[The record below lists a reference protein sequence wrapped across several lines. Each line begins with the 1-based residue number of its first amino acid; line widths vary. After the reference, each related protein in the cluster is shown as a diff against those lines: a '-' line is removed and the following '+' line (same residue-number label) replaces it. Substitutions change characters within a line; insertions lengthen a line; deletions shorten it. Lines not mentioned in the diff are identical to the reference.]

1 MVDGQ
6 LDSQLAEYTI
16 MKDIE
21 ATNQETRR
29 AWELNASFWDCRM
42 GEGNDFINLLVWP
55 ATEKLLAP
63 HQGERI
69 LDIACGNGLS
79 SRRLAE
85 AGADVIAFDFSE
97 AMVEIARNRPSA
109 GKGSIEYSVLDATDY
124 DAMVALG
131 QGGFDAALCN
141 MALFD
146 IADISPLF
154 LVLARLLGPRG
165 RFVFSIIHPC
175 FNNPYS
181 VHMGELEDREGEL
194 VTTYSVKISLYMTPY
209 SRPGLAIRGQPT
221 PHLYFHR
228 PIGEVLR
235 AGFEAGFMLDGFEER
250 AFPPD
255 HLGGSDALSWS
266 GRFSEIPPV
275 LVSRM
280 CKRSR

>member
-1 MVDGQ
+1 
-6 LDSQLAEYTI
+6 

-21 ATNQETRR
+21 AANQETRR
-29 AWELNASFWDCRM
+29 AWEQNAPFWDSRM
-42 GEGNDFINLLVWP
+42 GEGNDFVNLLIWP

-85 AGADVIAFDFSE
+85 LGAQVAAFDFSE
-97 AMVEIARNRPSA
+97 AMVEIARNRPDT

-124 DAMVALG
+124 EAMIALG
-131 QGGFDAALCN
+131 QGSFDAALCN

-146 IADISPLF
+146 IADIRPLF
-154 LVLARLLGPRG
+154 QALARLLHSRGP
-165 RFVFSIIHPC
+165 FVFSILHPC
-175 FNNPYS
+175 FNNPFA
-181 VHMGELEDREGEL
+181 VLTGELEDRDGEFA
-194 VTTYSVKISLYMTPY
+194 TTYSVKISRYMTPD
-209 SRPGLAIRGQPT
+209 SRPGLAMQGQPT
-221 PHLYFHR
+221 PHIYFHR

-235 AGFEAGFMLDGFEER
+235 AGFEAGFVLDGFEER

-255 HLGGSDALSWS
+255 HPSGSLPLSWS

-275 LVSRM
+275 LVIRM
-280 CKRSR
+280 SKWDG